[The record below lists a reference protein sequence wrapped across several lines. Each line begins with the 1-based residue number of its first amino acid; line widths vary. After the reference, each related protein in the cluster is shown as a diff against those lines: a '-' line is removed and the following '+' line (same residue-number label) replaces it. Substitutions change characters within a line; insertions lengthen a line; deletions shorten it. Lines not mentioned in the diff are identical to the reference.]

1 MSLPP
6 YGKGRHTSSS
16 SDTFFVFEL
25 GSKIVTA
32 CEILSVVK
40 FQVVEN
46 VSAKIV

>member
-6 YGKGRHTSSS
+6 YGKGRYTASN
-16 SDTFFVFEL
+16 SDTFVFEL

-32 CEILSVVK
+32 YKILSVVK